1 MSPRPMDDKF
11 ILEEARS
18 TNKTLEGTVYKTFDS
33 STWQPFYSILFIGN
47 WSFTLLFC
55 SFSLYSLSYLL
66 SSSLPLQIEQSPL
79 SFIFEETAYDSAKG
93 LFASIVRQKQ
103 DEHM

>member
-1 MSPRPMDDKF
+1 MDDKF

-18 TNKTLEGTVYKTFDS
+18 TNTQYKGYNNLRVLVLYTIQVYF
-33 STWQPFYSILFIGN
+33 
-47 WSFTLLFC
+47 LLYPM
-55 SFSLYSLSYLL
+55 SFSPP
-66 SSSLPLQIEQSPL
+66 LPLFPTYTEQSPL